1 MKNKNL
7 NLIRF
12 YILKNCF
19 KTKEGHVGSAF
30 SILEIIY
37 VIFKK
42 YIKKNFFVLS
52 KGHASIAAYAVM
64 YHFKLISKKMFYSFC
79 KLNSKLGGHPDS
91 TKLPLFNF
99 STGSLGH
106 GLPNSVGF
114 AYALKQQKSKKKII
128 CLVGD
133 QELMEG
139 TTWESLH
146 AIDNYKLNNL
156 ILIID
161 RNKSDFRSIK
171 FLKLRNKL
179 SVFCDKIYEIDGHN
193 VGSIDKI
200 LNECLNNKLFNIIIA
215 NTVKGH
221 GIKSIANNPAWHH
234 RVPTAQELETFKS
247 ELKLD
252 L

>member
-1 MKNKNL
+1 MKNLSKIS

-12 YILKNCF
+12 KMI
-19 KTKEGHVGSAF
+19 EASHRSHVPHLAS
-30 SILEIIY
+30 SLSCVDIIIY
-37 VIFKK
+37 LYEVVLNI
-42 YIKKNFFVLS
+42 KNFSDINRDRFILS
-52 KGHASIAAYAVM
+52 KGHASIGMYAVM
-64 YHFKLISKKMFYSFC
+64 YFFKYINKKTFYSFC

-91 TKLPLFNF
+91 TKLPLLNF

-106 GLPNSVGF
+106 GLPNSAGF

-156 ILIID
+156 ILIIY

-171 FLKLRNKL
+171 CLKLRNKL
-179 SVFCDKIYEIDGHN
+179 SVFCDKIYEIDGKEPKRI
-193 VGSIDKI
+193 GGEAKM
-200 LNECLNNKLFNIIIA
+200 K
-215 NTVKGH
+215 
-221 GIKSIANNPAWHH
+221 P
-234 RVPTAQELETFKS
+234 LETGYALSKQIIKEFIKW
-247 ELKLD
+247 
-252 L
+252 